1 MAKSR
6 EKSIIVLEALL
17 LGQTVNLC
25 LIDGQ
30 VSSVY
35 LNEDK
40 ELCLKGYQIKNNMKI
55 DVELPLDSI
64 SLDEFIRIC
73 DKLSDNE
80 IFSIVSSTT
89 LIRSKT
95 DRRQKGK

>member
-1 MAKSR
+1 MTKSR
-6 EKSIIVLEALL
+6 EKSIIVLEAKL

-30 VSSVY
+30 LSSVY

-40 ELCLKGYQIKNNMKI
+40 ELCLKGYQIEDNIKT